1 MKNKLMIL
9 ASCVLLLCATGCKKD
24 KNKKD
29 DNTPISNSETLVG
42 KVSAPSWTASSD
54 YDYNSSMTAIVKV
67 NLAEQFPDRASDF
80 ELTGNDM
87 LAAFIDG
94 QCVGVSQPQDGLFFL
109 FITEPVTASS
119 TSGKQVTL
127 RYYSAHYKNLFEAAD
142 VFPFEN
148 DARQGTVTEPYVPEL
163 KVVD

>member
-29 DNTPISNSETLVG
+29 DNTPISKEETLMG
-42 KVSAPSWTASSD
+42 KVSAPSWKASSD
-54 YDYNSSMTAIVKV
+54 YDYNSSMTAVVKID
-67 NLAEQFPDRASDF
+67 LAEQFPDKASGF
-80 ELTGNDM
+80 ELTNNDM

-94 QCVGVSQPQDGLFFL
+94 QCVGVSKPEEGLFFL
-109 FITEPVTASS
+109 FITEPVTA
-119 TSGKQVTL
+119 GNDKQVTL
-127 RYYSAHYKNLFEAAD
+127 RYYSAHYKNLFEATN

-148 DARQGTVTEPYVPEL
+148 DARQGTVMEPYVPEL
-163 KVVD
+163 QVAE

>member
-1 MKNKLMIL
+1 MKNKLMIF

-29 DNTPISNSETLVG
+29 DNTPIAQEETLVG

-67 NLAEQFPDRASDF
+67 NLAEQFPDKGADF
-80 ELTGNDM
+80 ELTDNDM

-109 FITEPVTASS
+109 FITEPVTTGSNR
-119 TSGKQVTL
+119 QVTL
-127 RYYSAHYKNLFEAAD
+127 RYYSAHYKNLFKAAD

-148 DARQGTVTEPYVPEL
+148 DARQGTVKEPFVPEMT
-163 KVVD
+163 VWE

>member
-42 KVSAPSWTASSD
+42 KVSAPTWTASSD
-54 YDYNSSMTAIVKV
+54 YDYNSSMTAVVRID
-67 NLAEQFPDRASDF
+67 LAEQFPDRASDF
-80 ELTGNDM
+80 ELTGNDV

-94 QCVGVSQPQDGLFFL
+94 QCVGVSKPEEGLFFL
-109 FITEPVTASS
+109 FITEPVTTGSNR
-119 TSGKQVTL
+119 QVTL
-127 RYYSAHYKNLFEAAD
+127 RYYSVHYKNLFEATN

-163 KVVD
+163 KVGE